1 MTKHDDKFMDH
12 LKELRK
18 RFIRVLIV
26 FIIVLAAAFM
36 FVPQI
41 LDFITLT
48 SKVVDVNLNV
58 FNITDPL
65 LLSLKVA
72 SIASFIVAFPYIII
86 ELWLFIR
93 PALTKKE
100 RRFVYK
106 YIPMIFILFIL
117 GIGFSYFI
125 LVPYYVRFS
134 QQLAGNTNLTIVMGA
149 NTYIDFLS
157 KMMLYFGLIFQMP
170 MLVFILSYIGILSS
184 QLLVVIRK
192 YAYFVLLIACAF
204 LTPPEPVS
212 MGIALIPLSLLY
224 EFSILLCKINEKKK
238 RKAQIN
244 N

>member
-1 MTKHDDKFMDH
+1 MTQHDEKFMDH

-18 RFIRVLIV
+18 RFLRALIV
-26 FIIVLAAAFM
+26 FTIVLAATFM

-48 SKVVDVNLNV
+48 SKVVEVNLNV

-65 LLSLKVA
+65 LLSLKVSSMA
-72 SIASFIVAFPYIII
+72 AFIVTFPYIII
-86 ELWLFIR
+86 EMWLFIR

-117 GIGFSYFI
+117 GIGFSYFVLI
-125 LVPYYVRFS
+125 PYYVRFS
-134 QQLAGNTNLTIVMGA
+134 QQLAGTSNLTIVMGA
-149 NTYIDFLS
+149 NTYIDFIS

-170 MLVFILSYIGILSS
+170 VLVFILSYIGVLSS
-184 QLLVVIRK
+184 QLLAVIRK
-192 YAYFVLLIACAF
+192 YAYFALLIACAF

-212 MGIALIPLSLLY
+212 MGIALIPLALLY
-224 EFSILLCKINEKKK
+224 EFSIFLCKINEKKK